1 MRPDLSD
8 VLVVVGAGLLG
19 TGLYFIFWPL
29 VLVAAGLA
37 VGYVGVRR
45 A

>member
-1 MRPDLSD
+1 MNVDLTD
-8 VLVVVGAGLLG
+8 VLVVLAAVLVAI
-19 TGLYFIFWPL
+19 GLYFIAWPL

>member
-1 MRPDLSD
+1 MTIDLSD
-8 VLVVVGAGLLG
+8 ALIATGFLALCA
-19 TGLYFIFWPL
+19 GLYFIAWPL